1 MDHPAK
7 QASQASERVNEVRV
21 KKSKSAKHIKALC
34 RFKDFTISLWLVF
47 LFLLLL
53 RLPLSAPSIAAI
65 YIWLVLLFLEE
76 HSKMDFDSSLCAILN
91 WQTIGAVI
99 CFVQIELDKKDSQTD
114 GEKMNKE

>member
-1 MDHPAK
+1 MAC
-7 QASQASERVNEVRV
+7 
-21 KKSKSAKHIKALC
+21 L
-34 RFKDFTISLWLVF
+34 FVF
-47 LFLLLL
+47 
-53 RLPLSAPSIAAI
+53 AAAAAATEDPSIAAI